1 MNVLNEIRDMLYE
14 ELEQIAGTGRISP
27 GTAEHTKNVLKSIK
41 ASYEIEMFEEG
52 DFSRAEGNMS
62 RGYSRE
68 GGYSNRGYSRDGGYS
83 NTDGYSQ
90 RRGHMVRAHYSRDD
104 VKSHMG
110 RKLEELMGS
119 AETDEQREAI
129 RRCKDQLDNMS

>member
-1 MNVLNEIRDMLYE
+1 MKVLNDIRDMLYE
-14 ELEQIAGTGRISP
+14 ELEQIAGSGRMSP
-27 GTAEHTKNVLKSIK
+27 GSAEHTKNVLKSIK

-52 DFSRAEGNMS
+52 DFSRAEGDIS
-62 RGYSRE
+62 RGYSHD

-83 NTDGYSQ
+83 NADGYSR

-104 VKSHMG
+104 VKSHMAN
-110 RKLEELMGS
+110 KLDELMET

-129 RRCKDQLDNMS
+129 RKCKNQLTM